1 MKPTHNKIFFVLIG
15 IIALGASLAFSL
27 LQILLR
33 LPAVIGSVS
42 WNL

>member
-1 MKPTHNKIFFVLIG
+1 MKETRNKFIFIVFT
-15 IIALGASLAFSL
+15 ALAAGLSLAFSL

-33 LPAVIGSVS
+33 LPAVISSVS

>member
-1 MKPTHNKIFFVLIG
+1 MNRNRDKLFITFIAVLAAG
-15 IIALGASLAFSL
+15 LSLAFSL

-33 LPAVIGSVS
+33 LPAVISSVS